1 MTKRNALLDV
11 AARDADFTTRAR
23 DASNA
28 PLIETVLDVD
38 ALALSNPAAYRR
50 LLDGF
55 YLVLGQRR
63 LWWQRCTAADEA
75 GWEACVRA
83 AMIDIAAPSGWSPAR
98 LADLLDL
105 EDAFPKT
112 KDRVLGLARERLHRN
127 TVKP

>member
-55 YLVLGQRR
+55 YLLLGQRR
-63 LWWQRCTAADEA
+63 LWWQRCTAAEQPA
-75 GWEACVRA
+75 WEACVRA
-83 AMIDIAAPSGWSPAR
+83 AMIEIAAPSGWSAGQAR
-98 LADLLDL
+98 
-105 EDAFPKT
+105 
-112 KDRVLGLARERLHRN
+112 
-127 TVKP
+127 

>member
-55 YLVLGQRR
+55 YLLLGQRR
-63 LWWQRCTAADEA
+63 LWWQRCTAAEQPA
-75 GWEACVRA
+75 WEACVRA
-83 AMIDIAAPSGWSPAR
+83 AMIEIAAPSGWSPAM

-105 EDAFPKT
+105 EEAFPKA
-112 KDRVLGLARERLHRN
+112 KDRILRLARKQLYRN
-127 TVKP
+127 TVKA